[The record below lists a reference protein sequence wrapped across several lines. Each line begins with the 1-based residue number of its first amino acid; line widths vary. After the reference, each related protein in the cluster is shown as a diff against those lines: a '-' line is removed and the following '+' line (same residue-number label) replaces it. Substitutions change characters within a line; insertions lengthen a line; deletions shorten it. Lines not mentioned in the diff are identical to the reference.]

1 EGGGERT
8 GPIEMLTGRD
18 DLAGQTPVEGIG
30 GLQLLRCQRHP
41 HGPMPTRRRGDEC
54 RGTAVGHEPD
64 LGEREHEVGVLA
76 HHHVVAG
83 QGQRAADAGGGAGD
97 CGDRGIGASMIDRMI
112 AFAWPSSM
120 SSLDPASPRRSAPEL
135 NARSLPVRMR
145 AREFAAASAT
155 ASPMARNVDW
165 LSALRLWGRLIVMVV
180 TSPLTSV
187 RTLVDN
193 ATPSYVFG
201 VSVEG
206 ALRRISMG
214 LHGYFNVR

>member
-1 EGGGERT
+1 MPAA
-8 GPIEMLTGRD
+8 GPE
-18 DLAGQTPVEGIG
+18 
-30 GLQLLRCQRHP
+30 
-41 HGPMPTRRRGDEC
+41 
-54 RGTAVGHEPD
+54 TA
-64 LGEREHEVGVLA
+64 A
-76 HHHVVAG
+76 IA
-83 QGQRAADAGGGAGD
+83 
-97 CGDRGIGASMIDRMI
+97 GIGASMIDRMI
-112 AFAWPSSM
+112 AFAATRSMSSLDRMTALAESSSM

-135 NARSLPVRMR
+135 NARSLQVRMR
-145 AREFAAASAT
+145 AREFADASAT

-201 VSVEG
+201 AASVEG

>member
-1 EGGGERT
+1 
-8 GPIEMLTGRD
+8 
-18 DLAGQTPVEGIG
+18 
-30 GLQLLRCQRHP
+30 
-41 HGPMPTRRRGDEC
+41 
-54 RGTAVGHEPD
+54 
-64 LGEREHEVGVLA
+64 
-76 HHHVVAG
+76 
-83 QGQRAADAGGGAGD
+83 
-97 CGDRGIGASMIDRMI
+97 DRMI
-112 AFAWPSSM
+112 AFAWSGSM

-155 ASPMARNVDW
+155 ASQIARNVDW
-165 LSALRLWGRLIVMVV
+165 LSALTVSGRMIVTVV

-193 ATPSYVFG
+193 ASPSYVFG
-201 VSVEG
+201 AASVEG

>member
-1 EGGGERT
+1 MPAA
-8 GPIEMLTGRD
+8 GP
-18 DLAGQTPVEGIG
+18 A
-30 GLQLLRCQRHP
+30 
-41 HGPMPTRRRGDEC
+41 
-54 RGTAVGHEPD
+54 TA
-64 LGEREHEVGVLA
+64 A
-76 HHHVVAG
+76 IA
-83 QGQRAADAGGGAGD
+83 
-97 CGDRGIGASMIDRMI
+97 GIGASMLDRMF
-112 AFAWPSSM
+112 AFAWS
-120 SSLDPASPRRSAPEL
+120 SSLSSPDPASPRRSAPEL
-135 NARSLPVRMR
+135 NARALPARLR
-145 AREFAAASAT
+145 ARGFRAARAP

-165 LSALRLWGRLIVMVV
+165 LSAWRLWGRLIVMVV